1 MSHPGEIT
9 RRDLLR
15 RIGLTAVVVGPGA
28 GLLSA
33 CATGGG
39 TAASPSASAP
49 APATSAAF
57 DPKNPFAV
65 DAKKGLEVV
74 IFTGGFKDDYATGLH
89 QPMYTKAHA
98 GATIK
103 HTGTQNVG
111 TMLRPRFLSGEVPD
125 VVNNS
130 GPEAMDVAAL
140 AAEGHVAELTALW
153 DAPSFDDPSKKVR
166 DTVTPAALE
175 EGKLNGKDMT
185 LNYVVSQRALWYNAK
200 LFQEKGWT
208 LPTTMEEFKALGDKA
223 KAEGI
228 HLFAYPGQKG
238 PYYMLWNMLYT
249 AAKIGGNKAIIDID
263 NLVDNAWK
271 SDAMKASVTAWHEI
285 FTKYSDKSYLGLDHT
300 QTQVKHLQNKFLFYP
315 TGSWLEGEMA
325 KDKPET
331 FEYAIA
337 PFPSVTTA
345 DAMPYGAIQVGSG
358 EVFFATAK
366 GQNPQGAL
374 EYLRIMLSK
383 EGAKGFVEKTGSLT
397 IVNGSADGVELPPG
411 LASAAKAT
419 DAAGPN
425 VITSARF
432 EGWYKE
438 LFDYAW
444 AQQNILMGGRM
455 TVEEYLDKVQKKADD
470 VKADSSIA
478 KQTRDA

>member
-1 MSHPGEIT
+1 MTHPGEIT
-9 RRDLLR
+9 RRQLLR

-39 TAASPSASAP
+39 TAAGPSASAP
-49 APATSAAF
+49 AAASSAAF

-74 IFTGGFKDDYATGLH
+74 IFTGGFKDEYATGVH
-89 QPMYTKAHA
+89 EPMFTKAFP
-98 GATIK
+98 GVQVK

-111 TMLRPRFLSGEVPD
+111 TMLRPRFLAGDAPD

-153 DAPSFDDPSKKVR
+153 DAPSYDDPGKKVR

-185 LNYVVSQRALWYNAK
+185 LNYIVSQRALWYNAK
-200 LFQEKGWT
+200 LFESKGWA
-208 LPTTMEEFKALGDKA
+208 LPTTWEEFTALGEKA
-223 KAEGI
+223 KAEGM

-238 PYYMLWNMLYT
+238 PYYQLWNMLYT
-249 AAKIGGNKAIIDID
+249 AAKIGGNQVIIDID

-271 SDAMKASVTAWHEI
+271 SEAFKASVTAWLDI

-300 QTQVKHLQNKFLFYP
+300 QTQIKHLQDKFLFYP
-315 TGSWLEGEMA
+315 TGSWLENEMA
-325 KDKPET
+325 KDKPAT

-337 PFPSVTTA
+337 PFPSVTA
-345 DAMPYGAIQVGSG
+345 SDAMPYGAIQVGSG
-358 EVFFATAK
+358 EVFFVAAK
-366 GQNPQGAL
+366 GKNPQAGL
-374 EYLRIMLSK
+374 EYLRVMLSK
-383 EGAKGFVEKTGSLT
+383 EGAKGFVEKTKNLT
-397 IVNGSADGVELPPG
+397 IVNGSAEGVDLPPG
-411 LASAAKAT
+411 LQSAAKAT
-419 DAAGPN
+419 DAAGQN

-444 AQQNILMGGRM
+444 AQQNILFGGRM
-455 TVEEYLDKVQKKADD
+455 TVDEYLDKVQKKADAI
-470 VKADSSIA
+470 KADSSIA
-478 KQTRDA
+478 KQTRNA